1 MSRVARRFGGG
12 RRSSETPRRH
22 RSLRGRKVVRT
33 RSASGSITCSTK
45 GSKWPED
52 FTPRLDPDLPL
63 QQYLKARL
71 GHVDA
76 GSEVRILD
84 CGAGPFT
91 VVGKQWEGRTVSIT
105 AVDALADEYNAAL
118 DTDGIVPPLRTQRAE
133 VERLDSMF
141 APNSF
146 DLVYMR
152 NALDH
157 SYDPLEGIRQM
168 VRVAKVGCV
177 VLLEH
182 YVDEAE
188 SAGYEGLHQW
198 NLRPEHDGSLV
209 LWNRR
214 ARLVVNELLPDVAI
228 ECAKGEGRWFSADI
242 RKLADAPP
250 RRGSGWRSR
259 PSQSPTAG

>member
-1 MSRVARRFGGG
+1 MSRVARLFGSG
-12 RRSSETPRRH
+12 RRTSETAAPAQVAAWEE
-22 RSLRGRKVVRT
+22 GRANEVGFWVDYL
-33 RSASGSITCSTK
+33 STK

-52 FTPRLDPDLPL
+52 FTARLDPDLPL
-63 QQYLKARL
+63 QEYLRARL

-91 VVGKQWEGRTVSIT
+91 VVGKRWEGRAVTVT

-118 DTDGIVPPLRTQRAE
+118 DGDGIVPPVRTQRAE

-141 APNSF
+141 PANSF

-157 SYDPLEGIRQM
+157 SYDPMEGIRQM
-168 VRVAKVGCV
+168 ARAVKVGCV

-188 SAGYEGLHQW
+188 SAGYDGLHQW

-214 ARLVVNELLPDVAI
+214 ARLVVNELLPNVAI

-242 RKLADAPP
+242 RKLADAPSG
-250 RRGSGWRSR
+250 RGSGWRSR
-259 PSQSPTAG
+259 RTQSPTAA